1 MAGMDRF
8 FTSDNDAGA
17 NQVES
22 SGRSGINFN
31 PQYPIKIVSPSYDGK
46 VSIFRLLPCFDTE
59 TTPYTEVPFRLGLK
73 YSPWFRSYPA
83 VKSIGCGNNK
93 PTIYLNNPQIN
104 KSWDKNSNPL
114 VILRNEVQRAVQ
126 FAEKANGAFPDGR
139 RLFHGGPVVP
149 HYWSGLIKGSQGK
162 GADLPYLTSLYIC
175 YVLVYQHSFGNKLFN
190 DGPPIGVREGDTAI
204 VGEFS
209 QAFWQDCVMKEMGK
223 AKANYQGNPDDFE
236 NSLEN
241 GDPVSTHF
249 GRFLHVFKIGSD
261 PRQAASQL
269 DSLAVYQQT
278 NNNNQQPQA
287 GYSGFFTKTLPGYP
301 HDNSNFPAKLN
312 HPEPYAYLYEMIRN
326 RYVPLDNIVQVM
338 SPLDQARAL
347 YRQFNPEVLMY
358 AWEKYPHFITDEL
371 RQIAH
376 EHVSVTA
383 NTPGATPMHPPVS
396 GHTTT
401 PPAAAPFLQPGGF
414 PGHAPAATPAAPWSQ
429 PQAPAA
435 PVAPWAQPQVAT
447 APPAGM
453 PGLAPQAPA
462 AAAPGGFVQ
471 QPPAGAPAPF
481 VPPQPAAVAP
491 PAPAAPAAPP
501 GGFPAAPA
509 GVPPMAGFNPA
520 AAAAP
525 AAFTSGATAPAAPAA
540 AAPWPAVPTQ
550 PAAVAPPVVDAAFAG
565 ANPSADFPHA
575 VPVNPAPL
583 PTPAIN
589 PAGINSGLNNLAQLQ
604 QASAVQ

>member
-31 PQYPIKIVSPSYDGK
+31 SKYPIKIVSPSYDGK
-46 VSIFRLLPCFDTE
+46 VTIFRLLPCFDTE
-59 TTPYTEVPFRLGLK
+59 TTPYSEVPFRLGVR

-104 KSWDKNSNPL
+104 KSWDKNTNPL
-114 VILRNEVQRAVQ
+114 VILRNEIQRAVQ
-126 FAEKANGAFPDGR
+126 YAEKANGAFPDGR

-149 HYWSGLIKGSQGK
+149 HYWSGLIKGSTGK
-162 GADLPYLTSLYIC
+162 GADLPYLTSIYIC
-175 YVLVYQHSFGNKLFN
+175 YVLVYQHSFGNKVFN

-209 QAFWQDCVMKEMGK
+209 SAFWQDCVIKEMGK
-223 AKANYQGNPDDFE
+223 AKPNYQGNPDDFE

-249 GRFLHVFKIGSD
+249 GRFLHVFKIGTD
-261 PRQAASQL
+261 PRQAASNL

-278 NNNNQQPQA
+278 STNNQQPQA

-301 HDNSNFPAKLN
+301 QDNSNFPAKLN
-312 HPEPYAYLYEMIRN
+312 YPEPHAFLYNMIRD
-326 RYVPLDNIVQVM
+326 RYVPLDEIIQVM
-338 SPLDQARAL
+338 SPLDQAKTI

-358 AWEKYPHFITDEL
+358 AWEKYPHFITEEL
-371 RQIAH
+371 RQIAY
-376 EHVSVTA
+376 EHTSINA
-383 NTPGATPMHPPVS
+383 NTPGAAPIHPPVS
-396 GHTTT
+396 GQTYAQ
-401 PPAAAPFLQPGGF
+401 PAAAPFIQHGTQPPAAAAAWQQPGVPGF
-414 PGHAPAATPAAPWSQ
+414 PPQSGYAPAP
-429 PQAPAA
+429 
-435 PVAPWAQPQVAT
+435 AT
-447 APPAGM
+447 AP
-453 PGLAPQAPA
+453 
-462 AAAPGGFVQ
+462 AAAPGGFTPTQ
-471 QPPAGAPAPF
+471 PAGQPAPF
-481 VPPQPAAVAP
+481 VQQQPAAQPAQVNPANAAP
-491 PAPAAPAAPP
+491 PA
-501 GGFPAAPA
+501 GFPGAPA

-525 AAFTSGATAPAAPAA
+525 AGFTSGVPAPAVATGPWPTAPDQ
-540 AAPWPAVPTQ
+540 PT
-550 PAAVAPPVVDAAFAG
+550 VATPPVVDAAFAG
-565 ANPSADFPHA
+565 TNPVADFPHA

-589 PAGINSGLNNLAQLQ
+589 PAGINSGLSNLAQLQ
-604 QASAVQ
+604 QAGQ